1 MPSAS
6 HDNAPKALLGAVGF
20 AFRVAAWAVCALVVA
35 DIFLTGPARS
45 AVLPLNTLLARA
57 IPEAISGSLV
67 ISTPFG
73 GAFRGD
79 FAIVAV
85 LFFLIDWVFC
95 KIASSLR

>member
-6 HDNAPKALLGAVGF
+6 HDNAGKALLGAVGF
-20 AFRVAAWAVCALVVA
+20 AFRFAGWALVALVVV
-35 DIFLTGPARS
+35 DLFLTGPART
-45 AVLPLNTLLARA
+45 AVLPLNTLLSRA
-57 IPEAISGSLV
+57 IPEAISGSFV
-67 ISTPFG
+67 ISTPLG

-79 FAIVAV
+79 FALVAV

>member
-20 AFRVAAWAVCALVVA
+20 AFRVAAGAVCALVVA

>member
-6 HDNAPKALLGAVGF
+6 HDNAPKALIGALGF
-20 AFRVAAWAVCALVVA
+20 AFRVAGWAVAALVVA
-35 DIFLTGPARS
+35 DLFLTGPLRS
-45 AVLPLNTLLARA
+45 AVLPLNTLISRL

-67 ISTPFG
+67 ISTPLG

-79 FAIVAV
+79 FALVAV
-85 LFFLIDWVFC
+85 LFFLADWALC

>member
-20 AFRVAAWAVCALVVA
+20 AFRFAGWAVAALVVA
-35 DIFLTGPARS
+35 DIFLTGPART
-45 AVLPLNTLLARA
+45 AVLPINTLLSRA
-57 IPEAISGSLV
+57 IPEPLSGSLV
-67 ISTPFG
+67 ISTPLG

-79 FAIVAV
+79 FAVVAV
-85 LFFLIDWVFC
+85 LFFLFDWVFC

>member
-67 ISTPFG
+67 ISTPLG

>member
-57 IPEAISGSLV
+57 TPEAISGSLV